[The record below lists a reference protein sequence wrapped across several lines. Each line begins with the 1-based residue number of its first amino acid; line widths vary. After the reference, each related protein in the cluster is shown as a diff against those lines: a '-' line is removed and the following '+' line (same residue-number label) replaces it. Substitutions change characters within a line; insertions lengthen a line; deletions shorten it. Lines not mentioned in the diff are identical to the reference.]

1 MESKDVQQLFKDVLG
16 SAERGEQP
24 LNCVEGSG
32 AGQDPGRAQR
42 PFLQG
47 ELQLSG
53 QGGCTQ
59 GVGGGG
65 QDSPPPLPPAFVHS
79 LRMLCLLKSWV
90 LLVPL
95 GTQLESIC
103 KG

>member
-1 MESKDVQQLFKDVLG
+1 MP
-16 SAERGEQP
+16 RG
-24 LNCVEGSG
+24 
-32 AGQDPGRAQR
+32 GRW
-42 PFLQG
+42 
-47 ELQLSG
+47 
-53 QGGCTQ
+53 GGDY
-59 GVGGGG
+59 GGGGG

-103 KG
+103 EG